1 MTWLAGA
8 PGYQRLRRPLMITH
22 QRNGTS
28 ALTDGVAT
36 QTIPLSPRP
45 CSVRMRP
52 VIHAPTH
59 V

>member
-1 MTWLAGA
+1 
-8 PGYQRLRRPLMITH
+8 
-22 QRNGTS
+22 
-28 ALTDGVAT
+28 LTDGVAT